1 MKHILKESG
10 AFELKQTETNSIP
23 FSDVLEH
30 QVNSLLQSKHGV
42 LVFKI
47 PDVGYRNPFDS
58 FCLSNMP
65 AYVVI
70 KYPDFNC
77 MIDIDDWVHESTIS
91 KRRSL
96 TDARAKEIASILF

>member
-1 MKHILKESG
+1 MKSILKESG

-23 FSDVLEH
+23 FSSVVEH
-30 QVNSLLQSKHGV
+30 QVSSLLQAKHGV

-47 PDVGYRNPFDS
+47 PDVGYRNPFDC

-77 MIDIDDWVHESTIS
+77 MIDIDDWVFESMVS
-91 KRRSL
+91 ERRSL
-96 TDARAKEIASILF
+96 TDVRAKEIASILF